1 MERQLSTFIIVREDR
16 GLDPTTLVAQGLKI
30 GRAPGRDLLLNHPD
44 VSRLHAG
51 IKEIEG
57 RFYLFNLSS
66 SNSTTL
72 NGRLVA
78 LEEAD
83 ALASG
88 DEVRIG
94 PFFLAVERKDEGLQ
108 ITVTLQFGLR
118 IGEAEARGEALAA
131 QPVAREGA
139 APAPK
144 EVADA
149 LDLFW
154 GKRTRDKVVRASP
167 LHPHRPPR
175 LGKARFNWTPTR
187 DLVRPWPFA
196 LFLWSA
202 LLLGASS
209 IAAAFW
215 YTSAFAPGRVS
226 NAHSRTSLT
235 LTPAIAKKTNAGSC
249 TTCHSLSS
257 GMEAR
262 CTSCHTTSA
271 FVGTVTKSHADA
283 GIRCV
288 DCHSEHKEKNFR
300 PMQSAMNS
308 CTRCHTDKNKMTY
321 NGKTVGTPHGGT
333 LGYPVVSDIWKWKG
347 LDADEL
353 AEKPNLVAVRQPT
366 DTERQWRSMQ
376 FHALH
381 IHRVRAT
388 SGMIGVDQVGAG
400 PDAPKVMSCSS
411 CHHSFKPIDRQFPRQ
426 TCGECHSGLTDASG
440 MTLVASSPN
449 CISCHVQH
457 VKDKRHW
464 KQELLVD
471 WVRSTAGEK

>member
-1 MERQLSTFIIVREDR
+1 MKEQLSTFLIVREDR
-16 GLDPTTLVAQGLKI
+16 GLDPTTLVAEGLKI

-72 NGRLVA
+72 NGRLVTR
-78 LEEAD
+78 EAPE

-94 PFFLAVERKDEGLQ
+94 PFFLRVDRKDEALE

-118 IGEAEARGEALAA
+118 IGEVEAREEARAA
-131 QPVAREGA
+131 QPVAREVA
-139 APAPK
+139 APAPA
-144 EVADA
+144 EVAQA

-154 GKRTRDKVVRASP
+154 GKRTREKAARQSP
-167 LHPHRPPR
+167 LHPRQPPR

-202 LLLGASS
+202 IVLGALS

-215 YTSAFAPGRVS
+215 YTSAYAPDPIS
-226 NAHSRTSLT
+226 NAHSRASLT
-235 LTPAIAKKTNAGSC
+235 LMPAVAKQPNAGSC
-249 TTCHSLSS
+249 TTCHSLRS

-262 CTSCHTTSA
+262 CASCHTTEA

-283 GIRCV
+283 GIGCL
-288 DCHSEHKEKNFR
+288 DCHSEHKGRALR
-300 PMQSAMNS
+300 PMQAALNS
-308 CTRCHTDKNKMTY
+308 CAKCHTDKNTKTY
-321 NGKTVGTPHGGT
+321 KGRTVGTPHGGT
-333 LGYPVVSDIWKWKG
+333 LGYPVVNGEWKWKG
-347 LDADEL
+347 LDAEEL
-353 AEKPNLVAVRQPT
+353 AARPKIAALRLPAYNEQV
-366 DTERQWRSMQ
+366 WRKEQ

-381 IHRVRAT
+381 IYNVKAT
-388 SGMIGVDQVGAG
+388 GGVTGVPSAG
-400 PDAPKVMSCSS
+400 PGSIPVLSCSS
-411 CHHSFKPIDRQFPRQ
+411 CHRSLNPIDREYPRQ
-426 TCGECHSGLTDASG
+426 TCGRCHSGLIDPSGRASIAAG
-440 MTLVASSPN
+440 APN

-464 KQELLVD
+464 NPDLLAT
-471 WVRSTAGEK
+471 SAPPIAEGK